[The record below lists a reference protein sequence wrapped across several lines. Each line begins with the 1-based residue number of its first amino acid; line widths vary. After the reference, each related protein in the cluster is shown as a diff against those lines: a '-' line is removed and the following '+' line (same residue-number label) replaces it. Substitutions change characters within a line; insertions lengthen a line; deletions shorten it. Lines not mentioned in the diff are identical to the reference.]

1 MEAIAM
7 PIALNGGGDGIN
19 GRRGEVVMR
28 PMAAMAGYRPSM
40 RAVTDHGH
48 PIGWPHRGHWSHW
61 WGWVSGRQAC
71 SGALFIYL
79 FIRARLT
86 AYALQIFFG
95 KVLSVML

>member
-40 RAVTDHGH
+40 RAVTVHGH
-48 PIGWPHRGHWSHW
+48 PPGGRIEAIGAIGGGGLATDTGLQWD
-61 WGWVSGRQAC
+61 V
-71 SGALFIYL
+71 IYL
-79 FIRARLT
+79 FIH
-86 AYALQIFFG
+86 
-95 KVLSVML
+95 